1 MAGTRIIEQWWSDR
15 GLEELAR
22 TIGEWYQALRFG
34 PIPGAYL
41 NFQLH
46 EIQGDDVTGVNTGLQ
61 RVAVLPIPP
70 AGEGT
75 FEMRPIFF
83 GVFVTAVSGSIVS
96 GNIDIPNDP
105 FGSKLLAADF
115 NAGPGFPFS
124 TNKREDFA
132 VDKVV
137 VPAGSTFASLGLNL
151 TVVTNPLN
159 TLAVDTHMIFKEI
172 SQVEP

>member
-34 PIPGAYL
+34 PVPGAYL
-41 NFQLH
+41 SIQLS
-46 EIQGDDVTGVNTGLQ
+46 EIQPVAVGQQ
-61 RVAVLPIPP
+61 RLAVLPIPP

-83 GVFVTAVSGSIVS
+83 GIHVNAAGGSIVS
-96 GNIDIPNDP
+96 GNVSLPNDP
-105 FGSKLLAADF
+105 PVQNLLAADF
-115 NAGPGFPFS
+115 NVGPGFPFS

-137 VPAGSTFASLGLNL
+137 VPAGSSFASLALDF
-151 TVVTNPLN
+151 TVVTNPAN
-159 TLAVDTHMIFKEI
+159 TFAVDVHMIFKEI